1 MNTLPQVAPAFVE
14 MAHRIVWC
22 SAATVDGRGRPRSRI
37 LHPLWQ
43 WDGNRLVGWIATS
56 PTPTKREHLKASP
69 YISLNYWSASQ
80 DTCVAECKVEWILDD
95 ESRERV
101 WNLFLNTP
109 EPVGYNPTIIP
120 NWTSPTCAAIAGL
133 RLETWRLWVMPAT
146 ALMGQGGLVLK
157 WRVAAS

>member
-43 WDGNRLVGWIATS
+43 WDGNRLVGWIGTS
-56 PTPTKREHLKASP
+56 PTPTKRAHLKASP
-69 YISLNYWSASQ
+69 YISLNYWAPSQ
-80 DTCVAECKVEWILDD
+80 DTCVAECRVDWILDD
-95 ESRERV
+95 EGREKV

-120 NWTSPTCAAIAGL
+120 NWTSPTCEAFASL
-133 RLETWRLWVMPAT
+133 RLEPWRMRGMPAT